1 MEFKEII
8 NSRRAVN
15 FFDPDKKVPDELL
28 KEMIEMAAK
37 APSSFNLQPWN
48 LIVLK
53 DPSEKKKLQEL
64 AWNQPKVSEAPVT
77 LIVLADR
84 NGWKEGHPI
93 LERNFKE
100 MIQAGAMTEDQHQW
114 FLDACISLYGSS
126 EEKQMAFAAKNT
138 GFFAMTLMLAAK
150 SLGLDTHPM
159 DGFDHAGV
167 KQAFNIP
174 EEYWVPALISVG
186 YFLKDK
192 TLSPPKWRKSM
203 EDIVVN
209 FS

>member
-1 MEFKEII
+1 MEFKELI
-8 NSRRAVN
+8 NNRRAIN

-28 KEMIEMAAK
+28 QEMIEMAAK

-53 DPSEKKKLQEL
+53 DPVEKKKLQEL

-84 NGWKEGHPI
+84 NGWKKEHPI

-100 MIQAGAMTEDQHQW
+100 MVQAGAMTQDQYQW
-114 FLDACISLYGSS
+114 FLDACISLYGSD

-138 GFFAMTLMLAAK
+138 GFFAMALMLAAK

-174 EEYWVPALISVG
+174 QEYWVPALISVG
-186 YFLKDK
+186 YFLKEQ
-192 TLSPPKWRKSM
+192 TLSPPKWRKNM

-209 FS
+209 FN

>member
-1 MEFKEII
+1 MEFKEI
-8 NSRRAVN
+8 NNRRRAVN

-53 DPSEKKKLQEL
+53 DPSEKMKLQEF
-64 AWNQPKVSEAPVT
+64 AWNQPKVSEAPVA

-93 LERNFKE
+93 LKRNFKE

-126 EEKQMAFAAKNT
+126 EEKRMAFAAKNT